1 MQVLSLLRDSDLR
14 TLTYLLSHTEGV
26 SVNKLTKKNY
36 TELCFCDEHVEEQ
49 IFLIAIGSIEIAGF
63 GYSAP
68 PEL

>member
-1 MQVLSLLRDSDLR
+1 MRDSDLR

-36 TELCFCDEHVEEQ
+36 TELCFCDEHFEEQ
-49 IFLIAIGSIEIAGF
+49 NFPIAIGSIEIAGF
-63 GYSAP
+63 GYLAP